1 MKYSALLST
10 IAAATAL
17 GLASQS
23 AVAIEKGDLL
33 LRFGLANVS
42 PNDGSDASASIPLP
56 ADAIGVE
63 DNTQPFINLTW
74 MLTDNL
80 GLDIL
85 GATPFTH
92 DITLDGA
99 GKVGETKH
107 LPPTV
112 GVQYHFTPKST
123 VRPYVGAGINYTT
136 FFSEKTTGALA
147 GTDMSLDDSWGL
159 AVQAGVDVDINEDW
173 FFNADLRY
181 MNIET
186 TATITGVGSVD
197 VQINPWVFGLGVG
210 MTF

>member
-1 MKYSALLST
+1 MNYKALLST

-17 GLASQS
+17 GLASQP
-23 AVAIEKGDLL
+23 ATALEKGDLL
-33 LRFGLANVS
+33 LRFGVVNVS
-42 PNDGSDASASIPLP
+42 PNDGSDASSSLGLGS
-56 ADAIGVE
+56 DDIGV
-63 DNTQPFINLTW
+63 DDDTQLYINATW
-74 MLTDNL
+74 MFRDNL

-99 GKVGETKH
+99 GKVGETSH

-112 GVQYHFTPKST
+112 GLQYHFSPKES

-136 FFSEKTTGALA
+136 FFSEETTGALA
-147 GTDMSLDDSWGL
+147 GTDMSLDDSLGL
-159 AVQAGVDVDINEDW
+159 AVQAGVDVDINDDW

-186 TATITGVGSVD
+186 TATIDGLGSVD

-210 MTF
+210 TTF

>member
-1 MKYSALLST
+1 MNYKALLST
-10 IAAATAL
+10 IAATTAL
-17 GLASQS
+17 GLASQP
-23 AVAIEKGDLL
+23 ATALEKGDLL
-33 LRFGLANVS
+33 LRFGVVNVS
-42 PNDGSDASASIPLP
+42 PNDGSDASGSLGLG
-56 ADAIGVE
+56 ADDIGV
-63 DNTQPFINLTW
+63 DDDTQLYINATW
-74 MLTDNL
+74 MFRDNL

-112 GVQYHFTPKST
+112 GLQYHFSPQDN

-136 FFSEKTTGALA
+136 FFSEETTGALA
-147 GTDMSLDDSWGL
+147 GTDMSLDDSLGL
-159 AVQAGVDVDINEDW
+159 AVQAGVDVDINDDW

-186 TATITGVGSVD
+186 TATIDGAGSVD

-210 MTF
+210 TRF

>member
-1 MKYSALLST
+1 MNYKALLST

-17 GLASQS
+17 GLASQP
-23 AVAIEKGDLL
+23 ATAIEEGDLL

-42 PNDGSDASASIPLP
+42 PNDSSDPSASLSLP
-56 ADAIGVE
+56 ADAVGVE
-63 DNTQPFINLTW
+63 DDTQPFINVTW
-74 MLTDNL
+74 MFTDNL

-92 DITLDGA
+92 DITLNGTKA
-99 GKVGETKH
+99 GETKH

-112 GVQYHFTPKST
+112 GVQYHFTPKSD

-136 FFSEKTTGALA
+136 FFSEETTGALA
-147 GTDMSLDDSWGL
+147 GTTLSLDDSWGL
-159 AVQAGVDVDINEDW
+159 AAQVGVDVDINEDW

-186 TATITGVGSVD
+186 TATIVGSGSVD
-197 VQINPWVFGLGVG
+197 VEINPWVIGLGVG
-210 MTF
+210 TTF

>member
-17 GLASQS
+17 GLASQP
-23 AVAIEKGDLL
+23 AAAIEKGDLL
-33 LRFGLANVS
+33 LRFGLAHVS
-42 PNDGSDASASIPLP
+42 PNDGSTGVVANDAV
-56 ADAIGVE
+56 GVE
-63 DNTQPFINLTW
+63 DDTQPFINLTW

-92 DITLDGA
+92 DITLNDSKIA
-99 GKVGETKH
+99 ETKH

-112 GVQYHFTPKST
+112 GVQYHFTPKSN

-136 FFSEKTTGALA
+136 FFSEKVTSTI
-147 GTDMSLDDSWGL
+147 TSISLDDSWGL
-159 AVQAGVDVDINEDW
+159 AAQAGMDVDINQDW

-181 MNIET
+181 MQIDT
-186 TATITGVGSVD
+186 TATTNLGNIEVD
-197 VQINPWVFGLGVG
+197 INPWVISLGVG
-210 MTF
+210 TRF